1 MSEELSGGQG
11 KPRAPEPWPESSWG
25 VLERP
30 LRLTSASVNDK
41 LGCACVGGCGAGR
54 EVSGQV
60 QGALRRCKGRPELRN
75 GGLRG
80 PEESWR
86 GPESPRRG
94 HFN

>member
-11 KPRAPEPWPESSWG
+11 KLRAPEQWLESSWG
-25 VLERP
+25 LVERP

-60 QGALRRCKGRPELRN
+60 QGGLKRCKGRPELQN

-80 PEESWR
+80 PGESWR
-86 GPESPRRG
+86 RSCA
-94 HFN
+94 